1 MTSDIPPTTPPTA
14 VSPPASRPSSG
25 PRVALVV
32 AVIVAAVAATVLAF
46 ILLGRDSDGVGAASP
61 SPTGLATPE
70 SSPSPTADPTPTA
83 TPEPT
88 PQTEPSDGLTHLDY
102 GARATVV
109 TDRLRIRYVPSTDGD
124 AAGVVTAG
132 QEMLIL
138 SGPITSDG
146 FEWYFVE
153 LANRAE
159 SDIAQAWVAAVPSP
173 SDNQPHDAWLI
184 EIEPLKCPPDAV
196 GTPMLARLTEYAIIE
211 CDVQVSTVEGLLDT
225 CYEGPLTPYTYEPAW
240 AWFSCYY
247 LRDEEAT
254 WALPVYFPPEM
265 ADQAPERGDIVTL
278 TGSLGIDTDKYGPC
292 TVTTTEP
299 GFPAKA
305 LAREQLIFAAS
316 CPTKFVVS
324 GVTIDGHIDLPSLL

>member
-1 MTSDIPPTTPPTA
+1 MD
-14 VSPPASRPSSG
+14 PASPWS
-25 PRVALVV
+25 V

-159 SDIAQAWVAAVPSP
+159 SD
-173 SDNQPHDAWLI
+173 
-184 EIEPLKCPPDAV
+184 
-196 GTPMLARLTEYAIIE
+196 MR
-211 CDVQVSTVEGLLDT
+211 
-225 CYEGPLTPYTYEPAW
+225 
-240 AWFSCYY
+240 
-247 LRDEEAT
+247 R
-254 WALPVYFPPEM
+254 
-265 ADQAPERGDIVTL
+265 
-278 TGSLGIDTDKYGPC
+278 
-292 TVTTTEP
+292 P
-299 GFPAKA
+299 G
-305 LAREQLIFAAS
+305 
-316 CPTKFVVS
+316 
-324 GVTIDGHIDLPSLL
+324 